1 MPPITKFWHSTLKDG
16 KSTNTPDFTQVLS
29 EILELCSSYTNPD
42 PVSQQMHALYQD
54 VNDPTQLL
62 MITGYPSEE
71 LNAEAD
77 KVYAEKY
84 LSRLFEHVHHV
95 WLKQLDIDV
104 RTLPL
109 NDKLVVTCGKSPSD
123 WKNSRCPGGWDV
135 WKKTRQALDNDNE
148 AKGVETL
155 DNPDDGVW
163 VQVSGWG
170 EDAQHIAT
178 PEDGNVFYLQ
188 KVRGH

>member
-16 KSTNTPDFTQVLS
+16 KSTESPDFAQILS

-42 PVSQQMHALYQD
+42 PASQQMHALYQD

-62 MITGYPSEE
+62 MISGYPSQE
-71 LNAEAD
+71 LNTEAD

-84 LSRLFEHVHHV
+84 LSRLFELVQHV

-104 RTLPL
+104 AMLPL
-109 NDKLVVTCGKSPSD
+109 DDKVVVTCGKSPSD
-123 WKNSRCPGGWDV
+123 WKNGKCPGGWDV
-135 WKKTRQALDNDNE
+135 WKKTRQASNNNDG
-148 AKGVETL
+148 AIDAETR

-163 VQVSGWG
+163 VQVSAWDEGV
-170 EDAQHIAT
+170 QNIAT
-178 PEDGNVFYLQ
+178 PEDGRVFYLK
-188 KVRGH
+188 KVIGR